1 MPMLTGPQIKPFQ
14 QALLSAF
21 TRDSLAQM
29 LSTELNK
36 RFEQL
41 VKDTDFDYQVFQ
53 LIDRANRE
61 GWAYKLLLVAASY
74 NPGNPDLQAYAAS
87 LDLAAVGTPPTTSAL
102 ESLIQKNNSYL
113 DAALFRTRQGWVET
127 AVCRIKI
134 DGAPAG
140 TGFLVGPGA
149 VLTNYHVLPQVISGA
164 VAPAAV
170 TCQFDYKQLPGGQP
184 VSQGI
189 EVGLAGDGEWLIA
202 ATPPTAQELAG
213 VSKTALPG
221 PAELDFALLRLE
233 QEIATVALGAET
245 PSVDQIR
252 RRPTARLARLQN
264 RPRLHAQQPA
274 LDHAAS
280 QGPTPQAGAGHRT
293 PSSSIN
299 QNKTR
304 VTYRTNTER
313 GSSGSPVFDQNWNLV
328 ALHHMGDPDW
338 SNPTHNEG
346 IPVASI
352 QNYLKTKNLH
362 TNLGQQK

>member
-21 TRDSLAQM
+21 TRDSLTQM

-36 RFEQL
+36 QFEQL

-87 LDLAAVGTPPTTSAL
+87 LNLAAVGTPPTTSAL

-134 DGAPAG
+134 DGTPAG
-140 TGFLVGPGA
+140 TGFLVGPGT

-164 VAPAAV
+164 VASCRRHLPVRLQAAPGRPAGQPGHRGRPRRRRHVADRRHAAHGPGAGRRVQDGAPRPRRTRLRPAAAR
-170 TCQFDYKQLPGGQP
+170 
-184 VSQGI
+184 
-189 EVGLAGDGEWLIA
+189 AGDRHRGA
-202 ATPPTAQELAG
+202 GRGDARHRQE
-213 VSKTALPG
+213 
-221 PAELDFALLRLE
+221 
-233 QEIATVALGAET
+233 Q
-245 PSVDQIR
+245 
-252 RRPTARLARLQN
+252 RRPAARLARLYDRLQFS
-264 RPRLHAQQPA
+264 RPTARSGSCSIPR
-274 LDHAAS
+274 
-280 QGPTPQAGAGHRT
+280 PCR
-293 PSSSIN
+293 SSWRWPPNAVEQLN

-304 VTYRTNTER
+304 VTYRTNTEP

-338 SNPTHNEG
+338 STLTHNEG

-352 QNYLKTKNLH
+352 QNYLKAKNLH
-362 TNLGQQK
+362 SNLGQQK

>member
-21 TRDSLAQM
+21 DRHSLTLM

-36 RFEQL
+36 KFEQL
-41 VKDTDFDYQVFQ
+41 VKEADFDYQVFQ

-87 LDLAAVGTPPTTSAL
+87 LNLAAVGTPPTTSAL

-134 DGAPAG
+134 DGTPAG
-140 TGFLVGPGA
+140 TGFLVGPGT

-164 VAPAAV
+164 LDPAAV
-170 TCQFDYKQLPGGQP
+170 TCQFDYKQLPSGQP

-189 EVGLAGDGEWLIA
+189 EVGLAADGTWLIA

-213 VSKTALPG
+213 ASKTTLPG
-221 PAELDFALLRLE
+221 TEELDFALLRLE
-233 QEIATVALGAET
+233 QEIATVVLGADT
-245 PSVDQIR
+245 PSGDQIGGPQR
-252 RRPTARLARLQN
+252 AWLAFKTDHVFTPNSPLWIMQH
-264 RPRLHAQQPA
+264 PKAQPLKLA
-274 LDHAAS
+274 LATDAVE
-280 QGPTPQAGAGHRT
+280 Q
-293 PSSSIN
+293 IN
-299 QNKTR
+299 QNNTR

-352 QNYLKTKNLH
+352 QNYLKIKNLH
-362 TNLGQQK
+362 TKLGQQK